1 MVRRMSKRRRSIFS
15 PSLENS
21 SMPERDAS
29 ADRAHALP
37 VDAHQRRHG
46 IPGRV
51 HAQPCDLPLEVTRVR
66 ALASRHSTI
75 ATVTPCSAQSTLRG
89 ACSSRSL
96 AQPMSRCRQRRTPS
110 RSYGRPRSPHLAH
123 RSMSLA
129 YGRTGTMT
137 TSPPRG
143 SFSTRGTPATTFAGR
158 TGMRL
163 SAPADMVGTGVPL
176 FLGSIFLA
184 ETNLTG
190 ERPFHT
196 RTRKSPG
203 NGRRGFP
210 TTQTGE
216 DSFISCV

>member
-1 MVRRMSKRRRSIFS
+1 MVVLILLLTASRRALDSPDRMVRRMSKRRRSIFS

-46 IPGRV
+46 APGRV

-66 ALASRHSTI
+66 ALASRHGTI
-75 ATVTPCSAQSTLRG
+75 ATVTPCSTQSTLWG

-123 RSMSLA
+123 RSMSVFCQIFV
-129 YGRTGTMT
+129 GRFGV
-137 TSPPRG
+137 
-143 SFSTRGTPATTFAGR
+143 SFSPFER
-158 TGMRL
+158 
-163 SAPADMVGTGVPL
+163 L
-176 FLGSIFLA
+176 FLGRF
-184 ETNLTG
+184 
-190 ERPFHT
+190 
-196 RTRKSPG
+196 
-203 NGRRGFP
+203 GFG
-210 TTQTGE
+210 Q
-216 DSFISCV
+216 SCGLSVIA

>member
-1 MVRRMSKRRRSIFS
+1 MSKRRRSIFS

-46 IPGRV
+46 APGRV

-66 ALASRHSTI
+66 ALASRHGTI
-75 ATVTPCSAQSTLRG
+75 ATVTPCSTQSTLWG

-129 YGRTGTMT
+129 YGRTSVFCQIFVG
-137 TSPPRG
+137 RFG
-143 SFSTRGTPATTFAGR
+143 VSFSPFER
-158 TGMRL
+158 
-163 SAPADMVGTGVPL
+163 L
-176 FLGSIFLA
+176 FLGRF
-184 ETNLTG
+184 
-190 ERPFHT
+190 
-196 RTRKSPG
+196 
-203 NGRRGFP
+203 GFG
-210 TTQTGE
+210 Q
-216 DSFISCV
+216 SCGLSVIA

>member
-1 MVRRMSKRRRSIFS
+1 MLLTASRRALDRPDRMVRRMSKRRRSIFS

-46 IPGRV
+46 APGRV

-66 ALASRHSTI
+66 ALASRHGTI
-75 ATVTPCSAQSTLRG
+75 ATVHPVLRAIDPPGRVLQQEPG
-89 ACSSRSL
+89 A
-96 AQPMSRCRQRRTPS
+96 ADVEMPQRRTPS

-158 TGMRL
+158 PGMRL

-176 FLGSIFLA
+176 FLGSISW
-184 ETNLTG
+184 
-190 ERPFHT
+190 
-196 RTRKSPG
+196 RK
-203 NGRRGFP
+203 
-210 TTQTGE
+210 QT
-216 DSFISCV
+216 

>member
-29 ADRAHALP
+29 VDRAHALP

-46 IPGRV
+46 APGRV
-51 HAQPCDLPLEVTRVR
+51 HAQLCDLPLEVTRVR
-66 ALASRHSTI
+66 ALASRHGTI
-75 ATVTPCSAQSTLRG
+75 ATVHPVLRAIDPPGRLLQQEPGAADVEMPSA
-89 ACSSRSL
+89 AH
-96 AQPMSRCRQRRTPS
+96 AQPVV
-110 RSYGRPRSPHLAH
+110 RPATLPTSGAPVHV
-123 RSMSLA
+123 SLA

-158 TGMRL
+158 PGMRL

-176 FLGSIFLA
+176 FLGSISW
-184 ETNLTG
+184 
-190 ERPFHT
+190 
-196 RTRKSPG
+196 RK
-203 NGRRGFP
+203 
-210 TTQTGE
+210 QT
-216 DSFISCV
+216 

>member
-46 IPGRV
+46 APGRV
-51 HAQPCDLPLEVTRVR
+51 HAQPCDLPLEVTRIR
-66 ALASRHSTI
+66 ALASRHGTI
-75 ATVTPCSAQSTLRG
+75 ATVHPVLRAIDPPGRVLQQEPG
-89 ACSSRSL
+89 A
-96 AQPMSRCRQRRTPS
+96 ADVEMPQRRTPS

-158 TGMRL
+158 PGMRL

-176 FLGSIFLA
+176 FLGSISW
-184 ETNLTG
+184 
-190 ERPFHT
+190 
-196 RTRKSPG
+196 RK
-203 NGRRGFP
+203 
-210 TTQTGE
+210 QT
-216 DSFISCV
+216 

>member
-1 MVRRMSKRRRSIFS
+1 MLLTASRRALDSPDRMVRRMSKRRRSIFS

-46 IPGRV
+46 APGRV
-51 HAQPCDLPLEVTRVR
+51 HAQPCDLPLKVTRVR
-66 ALASRHSTI
+66 ALASRHGTI

-158 TGMRL
+158 PGMRL
-163 SAPADMVGTGVPL
+163 SAPANMVGTGVPL
-176 FLGSIFLA
+176 FLGSISW
-184 ETNLTG
+184 
-190 ERPFHT
+190 
-196 RTRKSPG
+196 RK
-203 NGRRGFP
+203 
-210 TTQTGE
+210 Q
-216 DSFISCV
+216 I

>member
-1 MVRRMSKRRRSIFS
+1 MRLQIGPTLFQSTHISADTALLGACTLSHAACRSKSRVYALLRLATAPSRRS
-15 PSLENS
+15 
-21 SMPERDAS
+21 
-29 ADRAHALP
+29 
-37 VDAHQRRHG
+37 
-46 IPGRV
+46 
-51 HAQPCDLPLEVTRVR
+51 
-66 ALASRHSTI
+66 
-75 ATVTPCSAQSTLRG
+75 TPCSAQSTLRG

-158 TGMRL
+158 PGMRL

-176 FLGSIFLA
+176 FLGSISW
-184 ETNLTG
+184 
-190 ERPFHT
+190 
-196 RTRKSPG
+196 RK
-203 NGRRGFP
+203 
-210 TTQTGE
+210 QT
-216 DSFISCV
+216 